1 MNREVINPQELPAV
15 NSTYSQAI
23 KANGM
28 IFVAGQIGLDPA
40 TGKLIS
46 SDIAEQARQAIENTA
61 VILKAAGSSLANVV
75 STTLYLTEFDQ
86 AKAQVHA
93 GAVMS
98 GMARQDPPETLG
110 RACELTFVL
119 QGYAKSDQGVRV
131 ARHDRENARELNL
144 RARRVGAINV
154 NGSQGQR

>member
-46 SDIAEQARQAIENTA
+46 SDITEQARQAIENTA
-61 VILKAAGSSLANVV
+61 MILKAAGSSLGHVV

-86 AKAQVHA
+86 
-93 GAVMS
+93 
-98 GMARQDPPETLG
+98 LG
-110 RACELTFVL
+110 RVNTVCAEYFPQAGRAKLACGVSALY
-119 QGYAKSDQGVRV
+119 GGAKFEIQ
-131 ARHDRENARELNL
+131 
-144 RARRVGAINV
+144 AIAV
-154 NGSQGQR
+154 